1 MKPFHK
7 MKKKPLH
14 AEDVAE
20 GLRKRVQFG
29 KLTFRESEILQLASI
44 LDKLSYRCAEAYQ
57 VVGSLADAAGY
68 HDRAVVKAMD
78 LLFQPLRRGDMLP
91 FVSPS
96 NRTKFGMKAEAI
108 FNKANKGPAKPVPKK
123 ARQQRRS

>member
-20 GLRKRVQFG
+20 ELRKRVQFG
-29 KLTFRESEILQLASI
+29 RLTFRESEILRIADI

-57 VVGSLADAAGY
+57 VVFSLADAANY
-68 HDRAVVKAMD
+68 SEDRSVVKAMD
-78 LLFQPLRRGDMLP
+78 LLFQPLRRGDISP

-96 NRTKFGMKAEAI
+96 ARAKFGMKAEAI
-108 FNKANKGPAKPVPKK
+108 FNRANKGPAKTVRKK
-123 ARQQRRS
+123 VRR

>member
-20 GLRKRVQFG
+20 ELRKRVQFG
-29 KLTFRESEILQLASI
+29 RLTFRESEILRLASI

-57 VVGSLADAAGY
+57 VVGQLADAADY
-68 HDRAVVKAMD
+68 HEDRSVVKAMD
-78 LLFQPLRRGDMLP
+78 LLSQPLRRGDILR
-91 FVSPS
+91 FVPPS
-96 NRTKFGMKAEAI
+96 ARAKFGMKAEAL
-108 FNKANKGPAKPVPKK
+108 FNAANKGPSAKPVRKK
-123 ARQQRRS
+123 VRR